1 MYEDWYTSARLGL
14 LDHQT
19 DWYYTPA
26 KDEDKVSVIILNTGA
41 CQRREIIQCHWL
53 WEHFADCHEN
63 LSGRC
68 GALWQ
73 SAADGGGPGCTVKIL
88 AKDWITTSC
97 FGLHLFH
104 YYHVCPHRHCKSLV
118 FLSSGHLLSFKKHY
132 SWWYHYL
139 DNVRITASDLFICCT
154 TRASYITPEVSSG
167 SSLSLSPGSGQYK
180 AKVTTDVSVWW
191 FYSGC
196 RT

>member
-1 MYEDWYTSARLGL
+1 
-14 LDHQT
+14 
-19 DWYYTPA
+19 YYTPA

-88 AKDWITTSC
+88 AKD
-97 FGLHLFH
+97 
-104 YYHVCPHRHCKSLV
+104 
-118 FLSSGHLLSFKKHY
+118 
-132 SWWYHYL
+132 
-139 DNVRITASDLFICCT
+139 
-154 TRASYITPEVSSG
+154 
-167 SSLSLSPGSGQYK
+167 
-180 AKVTTDVSVWW
+180 
-191 FYSGC
+191 
-196 RT
+196 